1 MLSDNLKGALLMSAA
16 MAAFTINDT
25 FMKSLSDDMPLL
37 QAIFLRGVVV
47 TLFLGVVV
55 VATRTPLHLGRGDW
69 LVVLLRTFGEAAA
82 AFLFIAAIFNAPLAN
97 MTAILQALPL
107 TVTLAG
113 AVFLGEPVGWRRLAA
128 IAVGFFGVL
137 LIVRPGMEGFNVY
150 SVCALGAVIAV
161 TLRDLATR
169 RLSRAAPSLLVAFLG
184 GLGVTLCAGLG
195 TLGIDWAPVE
205 AKAIL
210 ALAGTSSFLIAG
222 YVLSVMVMRVGE
234 IGFVAPFRYT
244 GLIWAL
250 VLGFL
255 VFGDWP
261 GTLTLA
267 GAAIVMA
274 TGAFTLWRERRA
286 AQRAILTQARPA
298 RIG

>member
-1 MLSDNLKGALLMSAA
+1 MSVA
-16 MAAFTINDT
+16 MAGFTINDT
-25 FMKSLSDDMPLL
+25 FMKSLSDDMPLM
-37 QAIFLRGVVV
+37 QAIFLRGVLVSAA
-47 TLFLGVVV
+47 LGIVVV
-55 VATRTPLHLGRGDW
+55 VRRVPVSLSGQDWGVVAVRTLAE
-69 LVVLLRTFGEAAA
+69 TAA
-82 AFLFIAAIFNAPLAN
+82 AFLFLAAIFHAPLAN

-113 AVFLGEPVGWRRLAA
+113 ALFVGEPVGWRRLTA
-128 IAVGFFGVL
+128 ILVGFFGVL
-137 LIVRPGMEGFNVY
+137 LIVRPGMAGFDAY
-150 SVCALGAVIAV
+150 SMLALGAVIAV

-169 RLSRAAPSLLVAFLG
+169 RLSLEASSLFVAFVG
-184 GLGVTLCAGLG
+184 GVGVTVCAGLVA
-195 TLGIDWAPVE
+195 LGGDWSPIDSDA
-205 AKAIL
+205 AFG
-210 ALAGTSSFLIAG
+210 LAGTASFLIGA

-250 VLGFL
+250 VLGYV

-261 GTLTLA
+261 DDLTLV

-274 TGAFTLWRERRA
+274 TGGFTLWRERRTA
-286 AQRAILTQARPA
+286 PRTILTQARPS